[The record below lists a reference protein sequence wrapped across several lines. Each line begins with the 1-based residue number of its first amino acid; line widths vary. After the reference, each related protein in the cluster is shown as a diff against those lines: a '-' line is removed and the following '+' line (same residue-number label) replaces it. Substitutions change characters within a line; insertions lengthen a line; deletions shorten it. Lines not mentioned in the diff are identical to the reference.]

1 MDSQKASQPGPCTH
15 AKYSI
20 IRFFPPPLHRQT
32 AALADLMP
40 YGPAIAEHIILGAQL
55 LPSTPLA
62 LLPGSSSL
70 PDAVSCVLPEEQ
82 LSALHASVARLEAW
96 FSGLEAGVV
105 PEGFISV
112 TQAVPG
118 VYVFVWVA
126 GWVCLVG

>member
-1 MDSQKASQPGPCTH
+1 MNSPTSKHVVYPTPILF
-15 AKYSI
+15 Y
-20 IRFFPPPLHRQT
+20 
-32 AALADLMP
+32 AAAMADLMP

-55 LPSTPLA
+55 LPSTPLTLQPSTTA
-62 LLPGSSSL
+62 S
-70 PDAVSCVLPEEQ
+70 PDPATAASTVLPEAQ

-118 VYVFVWVA
+118 TWVS
-126 GWVCLVG
+126 LVDWCML

>member
-1 MDSQKASQPGPCTH
+1 M
-15 AKYSI
+15 
-20 IRFFPPPLHRQT
+20 
-32 AALADLMP
+32 ADLMP

-55 LPSTPLA
+55 LPSTPLTLQPSTTA
-62 LLPGSSSL
+62 S
-70 PDAVSCVLPEEQ
+70 PDPATAVPTVLPEAQ

-118 VYVFVWVA
+118 TWVS
-126 GWVCLVG
+126 LVGWCML